1 MSEAC
6 SLLPAPFLST
16 PKGQN
21 CVYVD
26 KTQFVHELVQT
37 STPYFLSRPRCFGKS
52 LLLSTL
58 EYFFLGKKELF
69 KGLAIEN
76 LEKDWTEYPVL
87 KISFGANSYE
97 TKERLKARLESILDD
112 YERKYTIERKSD
124 DSAERFN
131 RSNVEF

>member
-1 MSEAC
+1 M
-6 SLLPAPFLST
+6 
-16 PKGQN
+16 
-21 CVYVD
+21 
-26 KTQFVHELVQT
+26 
-37 STPYFLSRPRCFGKS
+37 
-52 LLLSTL
+52 
-58 EYFFLGKKELF
+58 
-69 KGLAIEN
+69 EN

-131 RSNVEF
+131 NIITSWKKISGHTGFQVEHHHSL